1 MTLICCENKDRIMIA
16 VMKQEKKT
24 IHPLKFIMWAG
35 CASIVMMFAGLSS
48 AYIVKRNQANWL
60 TFDIPV
66 IFYYSTAV
74 IMLSSLT
81 IMFSRK
87 AFINRE
93 MKHYK
98 SWLFATTILGF
109 AFVLLQYLGFEQLWA
124 SGITLTRNVSFS
136 FLYIIVGLHAVHVL
150 GGVVALIIMYLKSS
164 SRRRKNYNRIYI
176 DLMNIYWHF
185 VDLLWIY
192 LLCFLLLIR

>member
-1 MTLICCENKDRIMIA
+1 MIA

-60 TFDIPV
+60 SFDIPV

-74 IMLSSLT
+74 IILSSIT
-81 IMFSRK
+81 IMLSRK

-93 MKHYK
+93 MRHYK
-98 SWLFATTILGF
+98 SWLLATTILGI
-109 AFVLLQYLGFEQLWA
+109 AFVLLQYAGFKQLWA

-150 GGVVALIIMYLKSS
+150 GGVVALVIMYLKSF
-164 SRRRKNYNRIYI
+164 SRRRKNYNQIYI
-176 DLMNIYWHF
+176 DLMNTYWHF

-192 LLCFLLLIR
+192 LLLFLMLIR

>member
-1 MTLICCENKDRIMIA
+1 
-16 VMKQEKKT
+16 
-24 IHPLKFIMWAG
+24 MWAG

-74 IMLSSLT
+74 IILSSITLMLT
-81 IMFSRK
+81 RK
-87 AFINRE
+87 AFVNRE
-93 MKHYK
+93 MKQYK
-98 SWLFATTILGF
+98 RLLFLTAIFGI
-109 AFVLLQYLGFEQLWA
+109 AFVCLQYAGFKQLWA

-136 FLYIIVGLHAVHVL
+136 FLYIIVGLHAVHVA
-150 GGVVALIIMYLKSS
+150 GGVVALVVMYLKSFS
-164 SRRRKNYNRIYI
+164 KRRKNYNPVYI
-176 DLMNIYWHF
+176 DLMNTYWHF

-192 LLCFLLLIR
+192 LLLFLSVV

>member
-1 MTLICCENKDRIMIA
+1 MIA

-60 TFDIPV
+60 TYDIPV

-74 IMLSSLT
+74 IILSSITIMLS
-81 IMFSRK
+81 RR

-98 SWLFATTILGF
+98 GWLFATTVLGI
-109 AFVLLQYLGFEQLWA
+109 AFVLLQYIGFKELWA

-136 FLYIIVGLHAVHVL
+136 FLYIIVGLHALHVL
-150 GGVVALIIMYLKSS
+150 GGVVGLVVMYLKSY

-176 DLMNIYWHF
+176 DLMNTYWHF

-192 LLCFLLLIR
+192 LLFFLLLIR

>member
-1 MTLICCENKDRIMIA
+1 MIA
-16 VMKQEKKT
+16 VMKQEKNRM
-24 IHPLKFIMWAG
+24 HPLKFVMWAG

-60 TFDIPV
+60 TFDIPL

-74 IMLSSLT
+74 IVLSSLT

-87 AFINRE
+87 AFMNRQ
-93 MKHYK
+93 MRQYK
-98 SWLFATTILGF
+98 RWLFLTTLLGIG
-109 AFVLLQYLGFEQLWA
+109 FVFLQYFGFNELWA

-150 GGVVALIIMYLKSS
+150 GGVVALVVMYFKSFS
-164 SRRRKNYNRIYI
+164 KRRKNYNQIYI
-176 DLMNIYWHF
+176 DLMNTYWHF
-185 VDLLWIY
+185 VDLLWVY
-192 LLCFLLLIR
+192 LLLFLLIIR